1 MTMPRLNVSVT
12 LDITVVD
19 EDEFRL
25 AAHNKAAEEGDH
37 DPGRF
42 MLVGQTS
49 LGECAQM
56 LLDPGCL
63 IGANIDQSSYEDLY
77 LLED

>member
-1 MTMPRLNVSVT
+1 MSKRNVRVT
-12 LDITVVD
+12 LDLSVYD

-25 AAHNKAAEEGDH
+25 AAHNRAAEEGDA

-42 MLVGQTS
+42 MLVGQTD

-56 LLDPGCL
+56 LLDPG
-63 IGANIDQSSYEDLY
+63 IGPPGSTIEQSIGEDLD
-77 LLED
+77 LLSEG